1 MVTRMP
7 QVYGDNLRA
16 VKPRAESC
24 RNHVG
29 ISAALD
35 IASHV
40 MET

>member
-7 QVYGDNLRA
+7 QVYGDNMRA
-16 VKPRAESC
+16 VKPRAGSC

-29 ISAALD
+29 ISAGAT
-35 IASHV
+35 ICHV